1 MAAIADIQ
9 AALLVRSATITDALQ
24 RAECEAAIAEYI
36 AIRTAILAL
45 SSSQVTSYSLAGRS
59 VTRAD
64 LASLRQQ
71 AALSRAEITNALSND
86 MPMIADLSQTTVVWA

>member
-1 MAAIADIQ
+1 MAAIADINT
-9 AALLVRSATITDALQ
+9 ALLARAATITDALQ

-36 AIRTAILAL
+36 ALRTAILAL
-45 SSSQVTSYSLAGRS
+45 SSSQITSYSLGGRS

-71 AALSRAEITNALSND
+71 AQAARAEIVDAMDGGEIL
-86 MPMIADLSQTTVVWA
+86 IADLRQPQVYI

>member
-1 MAAIADIQ
+1 MGAIADIQ
-9 AALLVRSATITDALQ
+9 TALLARAATITDALQ

-36 AIRTAILAL
+36 ALRTAILAL

-64 LASLRQQ
+64 LASLRAQ
-71 AALSRAEITNALSND
+71 ASAARAEIVDAMDGGAIL
-86 MPMIADLSQTTVVWA
+86 IADLRQPGVVI